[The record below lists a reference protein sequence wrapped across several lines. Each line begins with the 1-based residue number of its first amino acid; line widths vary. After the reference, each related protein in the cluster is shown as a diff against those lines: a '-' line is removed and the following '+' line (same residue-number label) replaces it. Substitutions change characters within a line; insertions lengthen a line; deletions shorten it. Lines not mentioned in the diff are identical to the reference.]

1 MGIVRN
7 SSIQTLRGMS
17 RSSQVAQWAPY
28 QTNYIDNFEQVT
40 ISHPFWVRGSRSG
53 DVGGAWYLHRTTHE
67 INPLERN
74 DVHCV
79 GPVAGTAI
87 VGWTSGNALHLLPTD
102 SELKGLGTTAISRVT
117 PNNPSVSVS
126 QTLGEAREGFP
137 KMFGSGLLKEK
148 TRLLKGGSKE
158 YLNVQF
164 GWLPIISDLK
174 KYAHTVKHR
183 NEIIRSFKKGSD
195 RKIRRR
201 YPFPPN
207 VSTDSRAGT
216 VITSP
221 SHGASG
227 MLGTMTE
234 FRESRSWFSGAFRYH
249 IPLGSDI
256 LSKLD
261 RYDSYANKLLGVSLT
276 PDTVWNL
283 APWSWAADW
292 FSNTGDLMTN
302 VSNLGNDG
310 MVMQYGY
317 MMSSAKNERTV
328 TFGNTSGGRGYYRK
342 VIETKRRIPASPYGF
357 DMTWDGLTNRQLAIL
372 AAIGLTRGKR

>member
-1 MGIVRN
+1 MPVVRN
-7 SSIQTLRGMS
+7 SSVQSFKGMN
-17 RSSQVAQWAPY
+17 RSSPPGTFVPY
-28 QTNYIDNFEQVT
+28 QINLTNTFEQAT
-40 ISHPFWVRGSRSG
+40 LSHPAWLAGQRNGNA
-53 DVGGAWYLHRTTHE
+53 GGPWYMKRTQHTV
-67 INPLERN
+67 NPGERN
-74 DVHCV
+74 DLYVK
-79 GPVAGTAI
+79 GPCFGTAI
-87 VGWTSGNALHLLPTD
+87 VGWVGNSLLTVPSD

-137 KMFGSGLLKEK
+137 KIFGSGLLKER
-148 TRLLKGGSKE
+148 TNLLRGGSKE

-195 RKIRRR
+195 QKIRRR
-201 YPFPPN
+201 YSFPP
-207 VSTDSRAGT
+207 VSSTDSRAGS

-221 SHGASG
+221 PFGPAG
-227 MLGTMTE
+227 MPGTMTE
-234 FRESRSWFSGAFRYH
+234 YRESQSWFSGAFRYH
-249 IPLGSDI
+249 VPIGDTV

-261 RYDSYANKLLGVSLT
+261 MYESYANKLLGVSLT

-292 FSNTGDLMTN
+292 FSNTGDIMTN
-302 VSNLGNDG
+302 ISNLGRDG

-317 MMSSAKNERTV
+317 MMHSSKNERTV
-328 TFGNTSGGRGYYRK
+328 TFSNGITSGNYRK
-342 VIETKRRIPASPYGF
+342 VIETKVRIGANPFGF
-357 DMTWDGLTNRQLAIL
+357 DLTWDGLTNRQLAIA
-372 AAIGLTRGKR
+372 AAIGLTR